1 MAVVGVVDV
10 SSCVTP
16 LLIKRRCLFWPP
28 GASHTYA
35 VRARAGSG
43 ASGRKAVSRPVPLCS
58 YCVPGSCACAQAV
71 DSSQPDRAK
80 DHLSKSLA
88 PEHMARAV
96 NRTAVGSSQRR
107 VQARAEAHR
116 RAVLEM
122 GIFEV
127 LLLCEIAVKDKS
139 QPFHPTAKL
148 HTFRKLGVRT
158 ANSEALTM
166 LRISQNS
173 ESICV

>member
-1 MAVVGVVDV
+1 MLSVLALALVRQAVKLYRAPCP
-10 SSCVTP
+10 SAVT
-16 LLIKRRCLFWPP
+16 
-28 GASHTYA
+28 
-35 VRARAGSG
+35 
-43 ASGRKAVSRPVPLCS
+43 
-58 YCVPGSCACAQAV
+58 VPGSCACAQAV

-148 HTFRKLGVRT
+148 HTIDRKTFPPLSESHKSTLKT
-158 ANSEALTM
+158 AAQALTQFVEV
-166 LRISQNS
+166 LT
-173 ESICV
+173 ESSRRLV